1 MFRRIAF
8 FLFFLF
14 LALTICAP
22 VPSMAANPP
31 DYERA
36 KAQLARLHSGRH
48 SAAEWQACADAF
60 RKAHDRNPKW
70 RLRFA
75 ALYRYGVALEGR
87 FRVTRTTSDA
97 RRAATAYEQTVRSYP
112 DSALAD
118 DALFRSAQLYNEH
131 LREPARARSHLERI
145 ASRYPKSD
153 HAAPAASYLAKISK
167 KPEKKAEAGPGKAG
181 AKNVPP
187 KKPEAK
193 KTEARKPEP
202 KKKDAGKQDLKK
214 APAKSA
220 ITGIL
225 APHGMKVVS
234 IEVALLSLSS
244 LLSIVAPE
252 RPHHT
257 HKKICGA

>member
-1 MFRRIAF
+1 
-8 FLFFLF
+8 
-14 LALTICAP
+14 
-22 VPSMAANPP
+22 MAANPP

-48 SAAEWQACADAF
+48 SAAEWQACSDAF

-70 RLRFA
+70 RLRSA
-75 ALYRYGVALEGR
+75 ALYRHGVALEGR

-153 HAAPAASYLAKISK
+153 HAKPAAAYLAKMGR
-167 KPEKKAEAGPGKAG
+167 KPEKKR
-181 AKNVPP
+181 
-187 KKPEAK
+187 
-193 KTEARKPEP
+193 TTLTSFR
-202 KKKDAGKQDLKK
+202 AGKKR
-214 APAKSA
+214 AARCIIFSIA
-220 ITGIL
+220 S
-225 APHGMKVVS
+225 KVF
-234 IEVALLSLSS
+234 SS
-244 LLSIVAPE
+244 SKPTSSRVAPISMPPS
-252 RPHHT
+252 RV
-257 HKKICGA
+257 